1 MRWFWLDRF
10 TEFVSGAEATA
21 VKGVTLSE
29 DHLHDHWHAYP
40 VMPHS
45 LIAEGMAQ
53 ASGLLVSEAYRFQEL
68 VVLAKFSRLTFHGE
82 VHPGDTLRYHA
93 KIEQINENG
102 AAASVTGHV
111 GDRLQAEAEIFFAR
125 LSSQDLGRD
134 DTIRLFNPA
143 HLLHWLRLV
152 GVFDVGV
159 DAEGNRLRVDDYEAF
174 QDAEKAPLF

>member
-10 TEFVSGAEATA
+10 TEFVSGAHATA
-21 VKGVTLSE
+21 LKGVTLSE
-29 DHLHDHWHAYP
+29 EHLHDHWHVYP

-68 VVLAKFSRLTFHGE
+68 VVLAKFSRCTFHGE
-82 VHPGDTLRYHA
+82 VHPGDTLCYRA
-93 KIEQINENG
+93 RIEQINENG
-102 AAASVTGHV
+102 ASATVTGHV
-111 GDRLQAEAEIFFAR
+111 GDRLQAEAEVFFAR

-134 DTIRLFNPA
+134 GNIRLFNPA

-159 DAEGNRLRVDDYEAF
+159 DKNGARLHANNYEAF
-174 QDAEKAPLF
+174 ASTENAPLF